1 VEVSKSLPVDGASV
15 SIGRRVE
22 NDSTDNSA
30 CEQEEGEI
38 MNPADPKIEQAIQ
51 HISAVYSGQDAAHA
65 YYDPANKLYVLV
77 VSGQEA
83 ESYQRAVKA
92 IHSLATKAVR
102 LGRKKRK

>member
-1 VEVSKSLPVDGASV
+1 
-15 SIGRRVE
+15 
-22 NDSTDNSA
+22 
-30 CEQEEGEI
+30 

-51 HISAVYSGQDAAHA
+51 RISAVYAGQEAAHA
-65 YYDPANKLYVLV
+65 YHDPAKKLYVLV
-77 VSGQEA
+77 VSGEEA